1 MKREGASTTGG
12 LDYCVRWSDCSETNA
27 LMSNIKHFHSK
38 FDAWNFVSQLSSFGN
53 CSNITLQIKVAN
65 NWVPILGVLERHSQ
79 RADEG
84 SRFERAQR
92 ERLGVEKIRHL
103 SRFKTAA

>member
-1 MKREGASTTGG
+1 MKSEGGPTTGG
-12 LDYCVRWSDCSETNA
+12 LDYCVRWSDCSEANA
-27 LMSNIKHFHSK
+27 LMSNMKHFHSK

-53 CSNITLQIKVAN
+53 CSNIILQIKVAD
-65 NWVPILGVLERHSQ
+65 NWVPVLGFLEQHSQ

-84 SRFERAQR
+84 SRFEST
-92 ERLGVEKIRHL
+92 ERRRLLIEKIRHL